1 MKYNTL
7 SIILKQIGSL
17 LILLGIVVAV
27 PAIVALLYDEWYEA
41 AGFFISSFIILTT
54 GFGLNQTFN
63 KAADIQYNQVIVVA
77 ASGWLAIT
85 LMGAIPF
92 WVIAHIMPA
101 DIMKGL
107 IPANAGYHLSSL
119 EYFKNPLHCLFESM
133 SAYTTTGL
141 SMAVHVSS
149 VGKGILFYRSLAQ
162 WVGGAGFIVMV
173 LAVFRQKTG
182 RGAMLLYSSEST
194 GERLKPKIIE
204 TARVIW
210 KVYLFLTLFTIAFLV
225 MGTLFALPGYPLTD
239 TIFDAVNNAMA
250 GLSTGGFSTLDES
263 ISGYHSSV
271 MEGLL
276 IVPMVL
282 GSLSIPFYYKLW
294 KLKKIGEVWKDAQT
308 RALIL
313 SFFFGSLILSLIL
326 LNNHIVKEPFRKGIF
341 QFISAMSTTGWQTA
355 NIHSW
360 NWSSVIFVV
369 VAAMFVGGAAG
380 ATVGGIKMIR
390 AMTIAKGLQWEVNK
404 AFLSEHTIRRIQ
416 LNGRS
421 LTPDEMNKEFSKAV
435 TMAILFFLFI
445 LISSLVTYAYMGNE
459 FTYADALFESTSAQ
473 CTVGLSA
480 GITSPSMPPV
490 LEVFYIFQMWA
501 GRLEVIPVLAFFRAL
516 IFGVKP

>member
-7 SIILKQIGSL
+7 PIVLKQVGSL
-17 LILLGIVVAV
+17 LILLSIVVAV
-27 PAIVALLYDEWYEA
+27 PGIVSLLYHEWYEA
-41 AGFFISSFIILTT
+41 AGFFISFLVILLI
-54 GFGLNQTFN
+54 GIALNQTFK
-63 KAADIQYNQVIVVA
+63 KAGDIQYNHAMVVA

-85 LMGAIPF
+85 VMGAIPF
-92 WVIAHIMPA
+92 WAIAHIMPA

-119 EYFKNPLHCLFESM
+119 EYFKNPLHCFFESM

-182 RGAMLLYSSEST
+182 RGALLLYSSEST
-194 GERLKPKIIE
+194 GERLKPKVIE

-210 KVYLFLTLFTIAFLV
+210 KIYLSLTLFTIVFLIA
-225 MGTLFALPGYPLTD
+225 GTLFALPGYPLTD
-239 TIFDAVNNAMA
+239 TIFDAISNAMT
-250 GLSTGGFSTLDES
+250 GLSTGGFSTLDDS
-263 ISGYHSSV
+263 ISGYHSTV

-276 IVPMVL
+276 LLPMIL
-282 GSLSIPFYYKLW
+282 GSLSIPFYYKVW
-294 KLKKIGEVWKDAQT
+294 TSKKISEVWKDAQT

-313 SFFFGSLILSLIL
+313 SFFFGSIILSLLL
-326 LNNHIVKEPFRKGIF
+326 LNNNIVKEPFRKGIF
-341 QFISAMSTTGWQTA
+341 QFVSAISTTGWQTA
-355 NIHSW
+355 DISSW
-360 NWSSVIFVV
+360 NWSSIIYVV
-369 VAAMFVGGAAG
+369 VAAMFIGGAAG
-380 ATVGGIKMIR
+380 ATVGGIKIIR
-390 AMTIAKGLQWEVNK
+390 GLTIAKGVIWELNK
-404 AFLSEHTIRRIQ
+404 VFLSENTIRRIQ

-421 LTPDEMNKEFSKAV
+421 LTPDEMNEEFSKAV
-435 TMAILFFLFI
+435 TIAILFFLFI
-445 LISSLVTYAYMGNE
+445 FISSLVTYAYMGNE
-459 FTYADALFESTSAQ
+459 FSYFDSLFESTSAQ
-473 CTVGLSA
+473 CTVGLST

-490 LEVFYIFQMWA
+490 LEVFYIIQMWA

-516 IFGVKP
+516 FFGVKP